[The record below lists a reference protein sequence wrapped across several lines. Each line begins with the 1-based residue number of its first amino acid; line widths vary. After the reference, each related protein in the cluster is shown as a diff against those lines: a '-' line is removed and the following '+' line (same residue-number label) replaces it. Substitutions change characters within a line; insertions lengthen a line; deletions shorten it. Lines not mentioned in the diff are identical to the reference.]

1 MARAIPAIKIEREKK
16 GTQSMK
22 LELKIETI
30 RNQIGE
36 MTTNVRPYMEIR
48 RDLVIMIIGL
58 GWL

>member
-1 MARAIPAIKIEREKK
+1 
-16 GTQSMK
+16 MK